1 MQRMMFTLLIAFAV
15 SVVLG
20 KLLLP
25 VLYKL
30 KFGQNIYELAP
41 EAHKK
46 KQGTPIMGGLIFA
59 GACILATLAMH
70 TYGVSLMRN
79 MALAMILM
87 ALGNMG
93 IGFADD
99 MTKIRGGKNA
109 GLTPKQ
115 KMAFQ
120 TVLALAFSLYCYFH
134 PQVGSVIK
142 IPFLRAEL
150 DLGILYVPVMMFIIV
165 GTTNSANLLDGLDGL
180 CAGVSILDFT
190 TLAILA
196 GVAGF
201 GGDLGVCCAAM
212 VGGLMGYW
220 VYNVHP
226 AKVFMGDTGSMF
238 IGGAVVAAAML
249 LRQPLILVLIAFWM
263 LMSSLS
269 VMIQV
274 TYFKKT
280 GGKRIFKMS
289 PIHHHFELCGM
300 SEFRIVAMYMTTTVV
315 LCLITL
321 MGIL

>member
-1 MQRMMFTLLIAFAV
+1 MQRMMITAILAYVIGV
-15 SVVLG
+15 ILG

-59 GACILATLAMH
+59 GASIAATLLAH
-70 TYGVSLMRN
+70 GGTVPLMQN

-99 MTKIRGGKNA
+99 MTKIRGGRNE

-115 KMAFQ
+115 KIAFQ
-120 TVLALAFSLYCYFH
+120 TALALAFSLYCYFH
-134 PQVGSVIK
+134 PQVGSVIR

-165 GTTNSANLLDGLDGL
+165 ATTNSANLLDGLDGL
-180 CAGVSILDFT
+180 CAGVSMLDFA
-190 TLAILA
+190 TLGILA

-201 GGDLGVCCAAM
+201 GGDLGVCCMAM

-226 AKVFMGDTGSMF
+226 AKVFMGDTGSMY

-249 LRQPLILVLIAFWM
+249 LRQPLILVLISFWM

-269 VMIQV
+269 VIIQRV
-274 TYFKKT
+274 YFKKT

-300 SEFRIVAMYMTTTVV
+300 SEFRIVAMYMTTTVI

-321 MGIL
+321 LGTL